1 MMMRMSWAPE
11 FQSIALGE
19 EEFSHQGSISTDPSH
34 DLAHLLVGASGELP
48 WAPVGNTT
56 ATRMAEY
63 NAILLEHL
71 LTNIYDCVAT
81 ASWSEN
87 IVLTKTLSHAK
98 WFVEHHYAP
107 FPVSTEQALSE
118 FLRLVDSEAIIRLAP
133 HFFRQKKVER
143 TDPKFREKV
152 WNITVE
158 VAVAPEID
166 DPIERR
172 FVELVGQQISK
183 LKELSLEAPR
193 RADTDTSNNENPS
206 REISFTDASAK
217 QEAEESCAVFSA
229 N

>member
-1 MMMRMSWAPE
+1 MIMRMSWTPE

-34 DLAHLLVGASGELP
+34 DLAHLLVGTSGKLP

-56 ATRMAEY
+56 TTKMAEY

-81 ASWSEN
+81 HSWSEK
-87 IVLTKTLSHAK
+87 IVLTKTLSHAQ

-107 FPVSTEQALSE
+107 FPVSAKQALSE
-118 FLRLVDSEAIIRLAP
+118 FLRLADSEVLTRLAP
-133 HFFRQKKVER
+133 HFFRQKRAER

-152 WNITVE
+152 WNITAE
-158 VAVAPEID
+158 VAGAPEID

-183 LKELSLEAPR
+183 LRELSLKAPEQP
-193 RADTDTSNNENPS
+193 DTT
-206 REISFTDASAK
+206 ASPK
-217 QEAEESCAVFSA
+217 QEAEE
-229 N
+229 